1 MATNYGVN
9 HRPFVMKVSIA
20 NDGDSFQWSNQ
31 AGTRNAVIDWGDGS
45 PREISTSDLPAHV
58 YESAGE
64 YLIKITGEYTPPTY
78 MNTDQVI
85 AIEQWG
91 DLPGWQDDDWINTF
105 RDCDIVSLPENEVPD
120 FRGITYFGNT
130 FMRNRNLQSIPE
142 NLFAKAPDATLF
154 GVRFNQGTFM
164 DCRSI
169 TELPENLFAQCP
181 EVTRL
186 IAVFRDCNGIS
197 EIPENLFAHN
207 LKLSTLGGVFRR
219 IGTLPSGVPEDLF
232 AHNPELTSVSSLFYF
247 TNIGSIPE
255 NLFAHNPNLEA
266 VESSF
271 HNCGITEIPENLFAN
286 NPLLRS
292 VRWTFGRN
300 SGLTSIPA
308 NLFANNPNIEVFGRS
323 GRGVFEQNPSLT
335 SVPSG
340 LFDNNT
346 IATDFEEVFDA
357 CPNLTDVPANLFDT
371 QTRADNYLNCFR
383 NTNLTQTS
391 IDNVLV
397 SIAFSA
403 SQNNIT
409 NGVFTQ
415 SGGSALSAAGESAI
429 DTLVGL
435 GWTVSVTGGYTT

>member
-1 MATNYGVN
+1 MATHYGIN
-9 HRPFVMKVSIA
+9 NRPFIMRVSIA

-31 AGTRNAVIDWGDGS
+31 AGTRNAIIDWGDGS
-45 PREISTSDLPAHV
+45 PREISTSDLPVHV

-64 YLIKITGEYTPPTY
+64 YLIKITGEYTPPDY
-78 MNTDQVI
+78 LNTEQVI

-91 DLPGWQDDDWINTF
+91 DLPGWQDDDWVNTF
-105 RDCDIVSLPENEVPD
+105 RGCDIVSLPENEIPD

-130 FMRNRNLQSIPE
+130 FMSNSNLQSIPE
-142 NLFAKAPDATLF
+142 NLFANAPDVTQF
-154 GVRFNQGTFM
+154 GVRFNQGTFLG
-164 DCRSI
+164 CGSI
-169 TELPENLFAQCP
+169 TEIPENLFARCP
-181 EVTRL
+181 ELTTL
-186 IAVFRDCNGIS
+186 HAVFRATHIA

-207 LKLSTLGGVFRR
+207 PKLEISRDVFRTS
-219 IGTLPSGVPEDLF
+219 GTKPNGIPENLY
-232 AHNPELTSVSSLFYF
+232 AHNPELKNLASEFYF

-255 NLFAHNPNLEA
+255 NLFANNPKLETVEA
-266 VESSF
+266 VF

-308 NLFANNPNIEVFGRS
+308 NLFANNPNIELFGRS
-323 GRGVFEQNPSLT
+323 GRGVFEQCSNLT
-335 SVPSG
+335 AVPSG

-397 SIAFSA
+397 SIAYSA

-415 SGGSALSAAGESAI
+415 SGGSSPSATGESAI
-429 DTLVGL
+429 DTLVSL